1 MKNQKN
7 REETEAKLIQAIA
20 EVLAEKG
27 FGKLGVNAVARQA
40 GVDKV
45 LIYRYF
51 DDLNGLMKAY
61 AKSSDFWPS
70 ATELLGEGDELER
83 LSAMPFAD
91 GFSEVFRRYAK
102 AIRSRPLTLEI
113 LAWETIERNALTI
126 AMEDVRESM
135 GLELM
140 AFLETMN
147 PPNADWQAITNIISG
162 GIHYLAIRSR
172 KVAGF
177 TGITTFTGMNIADDT
192 GWDRLIDS
200 IQFLISNI
208 DGIDSAANLNTS
220 LQQEELD
227 HDHK

>member
-1 MKNQKN
+1 MKHQKN
-7 REETEAKLIQAIA
+7 REETEAKLIQAIG

-51 DDLNGLMKAY
+51 NDLNGLMEVY

-70 ATELLGEGDELER
+70 STELLGEGKDLER
-83 LSAMPFAD
+83 LSAMPFSE
-91 GFSEVFRRYAK
+91 GFAEVFRRYAK

-113 LAWETIERNALTI
+113 LSWETIERNALTI
-126 AMEDVRESM
+126 ALEEVREAR

-140 AFLETMN
+140 AFLAKMN
-147 PPNADWQAITNIISG
+147 PPNADWQAITNILSG

-172 KVAGF
+172 K
-177 TGITTFTGMNIADDT
+177 ITTFTGMDITDDT

-200 IQFLISNI
+200 IQFLVANI
-208 DGIDSAANLNTS
+208 DGIDSGANINAS
-220 LQQEELD
+220 LQQKEVNYD
-227 HDHK
+227 NS

>member
-1 MKNQKN
+1 M
-7 REETEAKLIQAIA
+7 
-20 EVLAEKG
+20 LAEKG

-51 DDLNGLMKAY
+51 GGLSGLLDAY

-70 ATELLGEGDELER
+70 ATELLGQGDELER
-83 LSAMPFAD
+83 LSSMPFAQ
-91 GFSEVFRRYAK
+91 GFAEVFRRYAK

-113 LAWETIERNALTI
+113 LSWETIERNVLTI

-140 AFLETMN
+140 AFLEKMN
-147 PPNADWQAITNIISG
+147 PPKADWQAIANIFSG

-172 KVAGF
+172 K
-177 TGITTFTGMNIADDT
+177 ITTYSGMSIAEEE
-192 GWDRLIDS
+192 GWDRLINS
-200 IQFLISNI
+200 IEFLVSNLET
-208 DGIDSAANLNTS
+208 DNMNTNS
-220 LQQEELD
+220 SDEN
-227 HDHK
+227 